1 MYILAAQFVSVST
14 DGKVELTNQY
24 FVAKTKT
31 ALKPI
36 MADASDWRLNDGNG
50 WCDSKYQD
58 SWKVFDHV
66 VGELCRYVI

>member
-1 MYILAAQFVSVST
+1 MYILAAQFVPVT
-14 DGKVELTNQY
+14 GDKVGLENQY
-24 FVAKTKT
+24 FVAKTRK

-50 WCDSKYQD
+50 WIESKYED